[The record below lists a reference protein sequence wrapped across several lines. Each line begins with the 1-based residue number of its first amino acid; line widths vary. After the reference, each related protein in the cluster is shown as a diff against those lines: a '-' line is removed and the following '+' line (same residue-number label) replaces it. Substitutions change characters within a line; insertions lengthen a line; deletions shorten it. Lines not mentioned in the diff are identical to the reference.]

1 VSRRTGGNPF
11 FVNEMALLIGG
22 DASTLP
28 DGALD
33 TVRARLARLSAPCR
47 ELICTAAALGDKLDS
62 PALTA
67 VTDHPVEVVLG
78 ALDEARPR
86 VC

>member
-1 VSRRTGGNPF
+1 
-11 FVNEMALLIGG
+11 
-22 DASTLP
+22 
-28 DGALD
+28 
-33 TVRARLARLSAPCR
+33 
-47 ELICTAAALGDKLDS
+47 LICTAAALGDKLDS